1 MENLHALAG
10 GPQSVAIDMI
20 IVNVKKRTMGNVL
33 RIALMNMLVLFRLAV
48 VASLVFYTLPTAA
61 FAMHGGESPSV
72 IVNLVD
78 TFADQASMDVSAD
91 HLDHGV
97 AKEASKKDQKQ
108 DKPNCCTDF
117 CISFAIMAEVPAI
130 VAPVQDSVRRHFD
143 ELSVVGQLS
152 SLHRP
157 PSIRA

>member
-1 MENLHALAG
+1 
-10 GPQSVAIDMI
+10 MI
-20 IVNVKKRTMGNVL
+20 NVNVSKRIVGSVL

-61 FAMHGGESPSV
+61 FAMHGGESSSV
-72 IVNLVD
+72 VLNLGD
-78 TFADQASMDVSAD
+78 TLADQASMDGSGD
-91 HLDHGV
+91 HHDHGV
-97 AKEASKKDQKQ
+97 AKETAKKDQKQ
-108 DKPNCCTDF
+108 DKPNCCADF
-117 CISFAIMAEVPAI
+117 CISFAIMAEAPAI
-130 VAPVQDSVRRHFD
+130 VAPVQDSVRLHFD